1 MEDEQNKTLQVLQFA
16 LQMEIDGKKFYLK
29 ASRASTN
36 ELGKKLLRTLASE
49 EDIHRRKF
57 EEIYNSIQAKKAWP
71 KTGFQSDGGKKLRTV
86 FAKAIEQVGAV
97 APSIEAE
104 IDAVRTAMDMEQ
116 KSKDYYQK
124 QSELATYDGERGFY
138 QALVT
143 EEREHHLVLLDYF
156 EYLKDPAAWFVQKE
170 HPSLDG
176 G

>member
-1 MEDEQNKTLQVLQFA
+1 MENEQNKTLQVLQFA
-16 LQMEIDGKKFYLK
+16 IQMEIDGKQFYLK

-36 ELGKKLLRTLASE
+36 DLGKKLLQTLADE

-57 EEIYNSIQAKKAWP
+57 EEIYDSIRVKKEWP
-71 KTGFQSDGGKKLRTV
+71 KTGFQPDGGKKLRTV
-86 FAKAIEQVGAV
+86 FAQAIEETNAV
-97 APSIEAE
+97 APYLEAE
-104 IDAVRTAMDMEQ
+104 LDAVKMAMEMEH

-124 QSELATYDGERGFY
+124 QSETATYDIERDFY
-138 QALVT
+138 QNLVT

-156 EYLKDPAAWFVQKE
+156 EYLKDPAAWFVHKE

>member
-1 MEDEQNKTLQVLQFA
+1 MEDEQNKTLRVLQFA
-16 LQMEIDGKKFYLK
+16 IQMEIDGKKFYLK

-36 ELGKKLLRTLASE
+36 ELGKKLLRTLAGE

-57 EEIYNSIQAKKAWP
+57 EEIYHSIQAEKGWP
-71 KTGFQSDGGKKLRTV
+71 KTGFQPDGGRKLRTV

-97 APSIEAE
+97 TPSIEAE

-124 QSELATYDGERGFY
+124 QSELATYDSERDFY